1 MFQPQGSAPHL
12 HWLSQR
18 LQAGGLLRA
27 AGARLPAW
35 LPVAW
40 QGFAGEHCWLDLAAD
55 DSGRLLERAAHCRQ
69 HDIALLEVCGQWLPQ
84 GEHFGF
90 MLLCGGELPASS
102 EARHWLD
109 CAAPL
114 AGGWLHCGP
123 LGSARY
129 TLHVINAMR
138 HAWQLALQ
146 PLPATGQPSCINW
159 EQLMQQQSEL
169 ADKLYLLSASYLQ
182 RQGIDAAA
190 YSASE
195 ARSNFALPVAAQSH
209 FAANLA
215 ILIVLAMQQR
225 DTLHSMLQ
233 QVFTTLHPS

>member
-18 LQAGGLLRA
+18 LQARTLLRA

-35 LPVAW
+35 LPADW
-40 QGFAGEHCWLDLAAD
+40 QGFAGERCWLDLATD
-55 DSGRLLERAAHCRQ
+55 DSGRLLERAEHCRQ

-84 GEHFGF
+84 GEQFGF
-90 MLLCGGELPASS
+90 MLLCGGELPATS
-102 EARHWLD
+102 EARSWLD

-138 HAWQLALQ
+138 HTWQLALQ
-146 PLPATGQPSCINW
+146 ALPATGQPSCINW

-225 DTLHSMLQ
+225 ETLHSMLQ
-233 QVFTTLHPS
+233 QVFSTLHNT

>member
-18 LQAGGLLRA
+18 LQARSLLRA
-27 AGARLPAW
+27 TGARPAW
-35 LPVAW
+35 LPGDW
-40 QGFAGEHCWLDLAAD
+40 QGFAGESCWLDLAAD
-55 DSGRLLERAAHCRQ
+55 DSHHLLQRAGHCQQ
-69 HDIALLEVCGQWLPQ
+69 HGIALLEVCGQWLPQ
-84 GEHFGF
+84 GEQFGF
-90 MLLCGGELPASS
+90 MLLCGGELTATS
-102 EARHWLD
+102 EARSWLD

-123 LGSARY
+123 PGSARY

-146 PLPATGQPSCINW
+146 QLPANGQPCSINW
-159 EQLMQQQSEL
+159 EALMQQQSEL
-169 ADKLYLLSASYLQ
+169 ADKLYLLSAGYLQ

-190 YSASE
+190 CSASE
-195 ARSNFALPVAAQSH
+195 ARRNFALPVAAQSH

-233 QVFTTLHPS
+233 QVFATLQQP